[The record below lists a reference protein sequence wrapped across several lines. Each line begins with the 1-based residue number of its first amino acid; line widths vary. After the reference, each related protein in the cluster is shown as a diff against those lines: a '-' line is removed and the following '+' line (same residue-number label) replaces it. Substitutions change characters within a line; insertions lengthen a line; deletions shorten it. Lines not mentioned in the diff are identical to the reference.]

1 MTPDALTRNLCV
13 CRRDSSGD
21 VDWPLPVIAVAL
33 VTEQDNSVS
42 LSVCLHV
49 CSNLVFD

>member
-1 MTPDALTRNLCV
+1 MTPDTLTRNLCV
-13 CRRDSSGD
+13 CRRDSGGD
-21 VDWPLPVIAVAL
+21 VDWPPVLAAVL
-33 VTEQDNSVS
+33 VTEQDNFVS